1 MNVTKAVQDVL
12 AERERQKDKG
22 FTTTRDDFYE
32 SDMLNAGAAVYLSYA
47 YNYQHLTD
55 EQLKKALCPS
65 SSWPFDDAYYKPS
78 KDPRRNLVKGVALG
92 LAEIERLD
100 RSEGICTPVPRA
112 ETHSE
117 TKFGHEIHAIRDFL
131 GIPDDMGTLEYIHAA
146 EYCLAIPPQ
155 RNDIGLWTHPAYVK
169 AFGGVDVL
177 PAGIFGGWLDG
188 NDLESKTVVFA
199 PTDTGEISW
208 DDVAAWEPEAP
219 KGEGWFIGSI
229 HESENEGVVCVWL
242 RKKTK

>member
-12 AERERQKDKG
+12 AERERQKAKG

-32 SDMLNAGAAVYLSYA
+32 AGMLNQAAATYIDFA
-47 YNYQHLTD
+47 YDYQHLSPQGLITSGV
-55 EQLKKALCPS
+55 PN
-65 SSWPFDDAYYKPS
+65 SWPFDNEYYKPS

-112 ETHSE
+112 DEL
-117 TKFGHEIHAIRDFL
+117 HAIRELL
-131 GIPDDMGTLEYIHAA
+131 GIPDDMGTLDYINAVENIEA
-146 EYCLAIPPQ
+146 VPPQ
-155 RNDIGLWTHPAYVK
+155 RNEVGMWTHPAYLK

-219 KGEGWFIGSI
+219 EGEGWFIGSI
-229 HESENEGVVCVWL
+229 HECEDEGVVCVWL